1 MSARSWTRDLLRPP
15 LTGRHVLVYIVA
27 FFGVVFAVNGVFLY
41 VSLQTHPGVTSS
53 DAYRKGLRF
62 NLELDRAER
71 QSARGWKSEIG
82 IVGGVPEIRLTD
94 KMARPVAGLEIIA
107 TARRPVHDRADTN
120 LILRET
126 EPGRYRAVQ
135 PPLAPGRWKLFLI
148 AARKGLAPYRIEH
161 DIQVP
166 E

>member
-1 MSARSWTRDLLRPP
+1 MSARSWTLGLLRPP
-15 LTGRHVLVYIVA
+15 LTGRHVLIYIIA
-27 FFGVVFAVNGVFLY
+27 FFAVIFAVNGVFVY

-71 QSARGWKSEIG
+71 QNARGWKPEIS
-82 IVGGVPEIRLTD
+82 IVRGVPEIRLSD
-94 KMARPVAGLEIIA
+94 KTGRPVAGLEVSA

-120 LILRET
+120 LVLREM
-126 EPGRYRAVQ
+126 EPGRYRTVQ
-135 PPLAPGRWKLFLI
+135 PPLAPGRWELVFI
-148 AARKGLAPYRIEH
+148 ASREDLAPYRIEYVF
-161 DIQVP
+161 QVP